1 MAQGLDGVAR
11 SCCAAVCLTRRRPPP
26 RLPSPP
32 QLLRSCVE
40 AVNGLGGAVTGEVER
55 CVYACGVEAVKARLQ
70 VLKPRLQVWCV
81 MKDTQRRLALAV
93 EAVKGA
99 VLQQNLLPA
108 RLALRPVGRQVKN
121 AGIERASSPGD
132 GSSCL
137 EHPCGLAARRPGLST
152 EAAVWIH

>member
-1 MAQGLDGVAR
+1 
-11 SCCAAVCLTRRRPPP
+11 
-26 RLPSPP
+26 
-32 QLLRSCVE
+32 
-40 AVNGLGGAVTGEVER
+40 
-55 CVYACGVEAVKARLQ
+55 
-70 VLKPRLQVWCV
+70 